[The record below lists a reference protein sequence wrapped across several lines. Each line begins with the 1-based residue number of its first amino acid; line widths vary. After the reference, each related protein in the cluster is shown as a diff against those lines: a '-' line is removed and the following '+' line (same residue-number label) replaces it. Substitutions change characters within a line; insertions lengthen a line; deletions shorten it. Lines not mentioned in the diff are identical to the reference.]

1 MVFGDNVFSKIILKS
16 YVFGKIHTLTLIDIK
31 VLIRFEAHQLIVK
44 GSTIQIHGSRIY
56 LKFKDK
62 T

>member
-44 GSTIQIHGSRIY
+44 GNTIQIHGS
-56 LKFKDK
+56 